1 MAIINDA
8 LLDLFQVIPRK
19 MYKVEEYL
27 VKDLSE
33 LSGILDREW
42 LLLDVMK
49 GRVQSLAEK
58 TAENNQTILD
68 SLGLTILPVT
78 DEKRIK
84 QIKNHLGEESVSKF
98 SRAFRVYNK
107 KTDDRFYQYMD
118 KNEYKKKDIHY
129 P

>member
-8 LLDLFQVIPRK
+8 LLNLFQVIPRK

-42 LLLDVMK
+42 SLLDVMK

-58 TAENNQTILD
+58 KQRTIRQ
-68 SLGLTILPVT
+68 SLILLV
-78 DEKRIK
+78 
-84 QIKNHLGEESVSKF
+84 
-98 SRAFRVYNK
+98 
-107 KTDDRFYQYMD
+107 
-118 KNEYKKKDIHY
+118 
-129 P
+129 